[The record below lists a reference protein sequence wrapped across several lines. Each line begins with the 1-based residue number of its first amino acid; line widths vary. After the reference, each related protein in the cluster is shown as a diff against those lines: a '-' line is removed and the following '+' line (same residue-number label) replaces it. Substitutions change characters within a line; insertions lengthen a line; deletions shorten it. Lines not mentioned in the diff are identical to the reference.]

1 MGQPNRLATLQ
12 FLRPMQA
19 PTEFFNR
26 FPFLTEADKVALYE
40 ISVERSYAPGEVFI
54 QLGTKRKKIGIVI
67 EGLMRGYSIK
77 SSGEEVSIIFAKE
90 GEVVSTH
97 DLIFYDMATTQT
109 VEALEPTKMLV
120 FEYSAIE
127 RLSEKYPGIAQLQQ
141 AFIQDF
147 LVKVLRRLETFLVNT
162 PEERYQW
169 LMDQEPTLLQRVQQ
183 RHLASFLGI
192 TPVSLSRLRARMS
205 KR

>member
-1 MGQPNRLATLQ
+1 
-12 FLRPMQA
+12 MQA

>member
-1 MGQPNRLATLQ
+1 
-12 FLRPMQA
+12 MQA

-109 VEALEPTKMLV
+109 VEALEPTDMLV